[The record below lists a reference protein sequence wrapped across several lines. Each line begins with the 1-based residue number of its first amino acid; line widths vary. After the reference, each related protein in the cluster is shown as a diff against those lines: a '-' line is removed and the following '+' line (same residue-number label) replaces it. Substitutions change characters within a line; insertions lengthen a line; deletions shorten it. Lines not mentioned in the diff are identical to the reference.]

1 MRHHPIVFRNFE
13 ATFEPFNTILAMKKL
28 LLSIIAIVAIATGT
42 RAQEE
47 NMNTTPL
54 SFEAVEDNTEITITS
69 KQEGSVLRI
78 ELTSGPSTSTFSAAT
93 PYKQTLPKGYVLS
106 VRNFDTAFSD
116 NYYITASKDVY
127 VYGNAL
133 SLISRT
139 FSELTDLT
147 GCPNGVLQEVFR
159 IGWEGNPHIKDHPT
173 KDIVLPATTLSD
185 GCYKG
190 MFQGTGLTRAPQL
203 PAMTLAY
210 RCYDYMFFGCKSLTE
225 APALPATTLADECY
239 YAMFYGCTALTE
251 APALPATTLK
261 YSCYG
266 NMFRD
271 CISLTS
277 APELLAPVLADDCY
291 YWMFYGCKNLTYVKC
306 LATDISASSCTNN
319 FLGNVSPTGTFVK
332 ADGMDDWTRDYNG
345 VPEGWTIINAS
356 EETTAIGEIENGKTN
371 LYNNNVYDLQGRRM
385 LSHLTPLKKG
395 VYIVNGKKTVIR

>member
-1 MRHHPIVFRNFE
+1 
-13 ATFEPFNTILAMKKL
+13 MKKL
-28 LLSIIAIVAIATGT
+28 LLSIIAFVALATGT

-69 KQEGSVLRI
+69 KQEGSVLRM
-78 ELTSGPSTSTFSAAT
+78 ELTSGSSTSTFSATT
-93 PYKQTLPKGYVLS
+93 PYKQTLPKGCVLS
-106 VRNFDTAFSD
+106 VRNFNTAFSD
-116 NYYITASKDVY
+116 NYCITASKDVY

-147 GCPNGVLQEVFR
+147 GCPNGVLQELFSK
-159 IGWEGNPHIKDHPT
+159 GWDGNPHIKNHPT
-173 KDIVLPATTLSD
+173 KDIVLPATTLSKN
-185 GCYKG
+185 CYYK
-190 MFQGTGLTRAPQL
+190 MFMGTGLTRAPQL
-203 PAMTLAY
+203 PAMTLTDG
-210 RCYDYMFFGCKSLTE
+210 CYYYMFNGCKDLTE

-251 APALPATTLK
+251 APALPAMTLT
-261 YSCYG
+261 YDCYG

-271 CISLTS
+271 CTSLTK
-277 APELLAPVLADDCY
+277 APDLLAPVLAPDCY
-291 YWMFYGCKNLTYVKC
+291 YWMFSGCKNLTYVKC
-306 LATDISASSCTNN
+306 LATDISSTSCTNY

-332 ADGMDDWTRDYNG
+332 ADDMDAWTREYDG

-356 EETTAIGEIENGKTN
+356 EEITAICEPENGKPN
-371 LYNNNVYDLQGRRM
+371 LDDHVYDLQGRRM
-385 LSHLTPLKKG
+385 FSPHTSLLTPLRKG

>member
-1 MRHHPIVFRNFE
+1 
-13 ATFEPFNTILAMKKL
+13 MKKI
-28 LLSIIAIVAIATGT
+28 LLSIIALVALNTST
-42 RAQEE
+42 WAQED
-47 NMNTTPL
+47 MNATPI
-54 SFEAVEDNTEITITS
+54 SFEAVEDGTVLTITNKNS
-69 KQEGSVLRI
+69 VVLKLGLRVYTSPTQATDDVWYTIQETNTVTLNAGNILILYSTCKDQ
-78 ELTSGPSTSTFSAAT
+78 TS
-93 PYKQTLPKGYVLS
+93 
-106 VRNFDTAFSD
+106 NFK
-116 NYYITASKDVY
+116 IMASKDVY
-127 VYGNAL
+127 VYGNPL
-133 SLISRT
+133 SLVSLKDYAST
-139 FSELTDLT
+139 TDLSD
-147 GCPNGVLQEVFR
+147 CADGVLQELFSN
-159 IGWEGNPHIKDHPT
+159 GWDGNPHIKNHPT
-173 KDIVLPATTLSD
+173 KDIVLPATTLSKN
-185 GCYKG
+185 CYYK
-190 MFQGTGLTRAPQL
+190 MFMGTGLTRAPQL
-203 PAMTLAY
+203 PAMTLTDG
-210 RCYDYMFFGCKSLTE
+210 CYFYMFHGCTDLTE

-271 CISLTS
+271 CTSLTS
-277 APELLAPVLADDCY
+277 APELLAPVLAPDCY

-371 LYNNNVYDLQGRRM
+371 LYNNVYDLQGRRM